1 MKPAFFLACALLSA
15 QALACGVCVE
25 DKVASCYDH
34 EVIEQARARGNEVA
48 FFALQGALPRREAT
62 RAMLRRAIES
72 SPAVVRQST
81 RISLEN
87 AAISFAYDPRRANV
101 VAIADS
107 LERRL
112 QPAGLTL
119 GLLRVVDR

>member
-1 MKPAFFLACALLSA
+1 MRPAFVLAGVFLSA
-15 QALACGVCVE
+15 QAFACGVCVE

-34 EVIEQARARGNEVA
+34 EVIEQARAHGNEVA
-48 FFALQGALPRREAT
+48 FFAVRGALPRRETT
-62 RAMLRRAIES
+62 RAMLRRAVES

-101 VAIADS
+101 VAIADG

-112 QPAGLTL
+112 RPSGLTL